1 MGPDRNTHIRN
12 FAIVIL
18 LAVAVWQLPGG
29 GTGAATIS
37 NIFSVLFL
45 GGMFFFGYRLYMEH
59 RDTILGLEERQR
71 TILYAA
77 FAVTLFAIVATTRL
91 WRDLSPLGPML
102 WLLLLGGAG
111 WAFYS
116 VWRSYRTY

>member
-1 MGPDRNTHIRN
+1 MGPDRNQHIRN

-18 LAVAVWQLPGG
+18 LAVVVWKFPGG
-29 GTGAATIS
+29 GAGAATIS

-71 TILYAA
+71 AVLYGA
-77 FAVTLFAIVATTRL
+77 FALAMFAIIATTRL
-91 WRDLSPLGPML
+91 WNDVGLLGPML
-102 WLLLLGGAG
+102 WLIMLGAAG
-111 WAFYS
+111 YAIYG